1 MDWTELV
8 AWLGWALTGGAW
20 AYRAY
25 ASRPKAQV
33 LPFPATG
40 GRHRL
45 DTWTAIKMDG
55 RLLQHGRGKVPTRI
69 SRAGVTYQFV
79 SSHPLDP
86 TVALYRAES

>member
-8 AWLGWALTGGAW
+8 AWFGWAVTAGAW

-25 ASRPKAQV
+25 ASRPTPQV
-33 LPFPATG
+33 LPFPTTA

-55 RLLQHGRGKVPTRI
+55 RLLQHGRGKVPQRI
-69 SRAGVTYQFV
+69 VRAGITYYFV
-79 SSHPLDP
+79 SSHPNDP
-86 TVALYRAES
+86 TVAMFQAES